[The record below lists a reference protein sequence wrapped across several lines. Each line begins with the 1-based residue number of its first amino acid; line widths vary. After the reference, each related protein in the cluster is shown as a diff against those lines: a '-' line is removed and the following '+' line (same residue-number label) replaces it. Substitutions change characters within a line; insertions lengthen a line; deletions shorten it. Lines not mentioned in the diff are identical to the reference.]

1 MSVNSERLLDTF
13 CTLVRIDNPSGNEA
27 AMAAHLIER
36 CTALGMECEQDGMG
50 NVIARLAGVGAPILF
65 SAHMDSVAPC
75 LGKQPV
81 VRDGVVYSAGDTVL
95 GADDLAGVTA
105 FLEGIQA
112 AQASGQPYR
121 AAELVLTVQEETGL
135 KGARGL
141 DYSRLQAKH
150 GIAFDLNGPVGN
162 ICVGSPAHDSFTAR
176 ILGAAAHAG
185 VEPEKGISAI
195 QVAAYAIA
203 AMPLGRLDDETTAN
217 VGSIEG
223 GKANN
228 IVPDVVVI
236 KGEAR
241 SRSLK
246 KLDAQWAT
254 MRQALEEASA
264 RFGATVEI
272 DYTRHYEASVLAP
285 DAPIVQ
291 LVSRAARAVGLVPEL
306 VVTGGGSDVSII
318 SSQGIE
324 TANLSM
330 GYNHIHS
337 VNESIAISEIERA
350 AQIVLNLLTTID
362 V

>member
-1 MSVNSERLLDTF
+1 MSVNPERLLDTF

-36 CTALGMECEQDGMG
+36 CTALGMQCEQDAMG
-50 NVIARLAGVGAPILF
+50 NVIARLAGAGTPILF

-75 LGKQPV
+75 IGKQPV

-112 AQASGQPYR
+112 AQESGLAHR
-121 AAELVLTVQEETGL
+121 AAELVLTVQEEVGL
-135 KGARGL
+135 KGAHGL
-141 DYSRLQAKH
+141 DYSRLHSKQ

-162 ICVGSPAHDSFTAR
+162 ICVGSPAHDTFTAR
-176 ILGAAAHAG
+176 IIGAAAHAG

-195 QVAAYAIA
+195 QVAACAIA

-217 VGSIEG
+217 IGSIEG

-228 IVPDVVVI
+228 IVPDIVVI

-241 SRSLK
+241 SRSLA
-246 KLDAQWAT
+246 KLDAQWAV
-254 MRQALEEASA
+254 MRQALEAAAA
-264 RFGATVEI
+264 RFGASVEI
-272 DYTRHYEASVLAP
+272 EYTRHYEASVL
-285 DAPIVQ
+285 DADASIVQ
-291 LVSRAARAVGLVPEL
+291 LVSRAVRAVGLEPEL

-318 SSQGIE
+318 SNKGIE

-330 GYNHIHS
+330 GYNQIHS
-337 VNESIAISEIERA
+337 VNESIAVSEIDHA

-362 V
+362 